1 MAAKV
6 AQVVEAEVG
15 ASDLVPGTV
24 EAVAGMHLLPG
35 PRVEP
40 GRVPMDLPDGEWL
53 AVGAGEHQGV
63 RVGAGVGREVLADVL
78 GQVWGR

>member
-1 MAAKV
+1 
-6 AQVVEAEVG
+6 
-15 ASDLVPGTV
+15 VPV
-24 EAVAGMHLLPG
+24 
-35 PRVEP
+35 
-40 GRVPMDLPDGEWL
+40 DLPDGEWL